1 MKAYKGFDENMQCRG
16 FQYEEGKTYETDKAE
31 LCETG
36 FHACTSP
43 LNVFAYYPPGKNS
56 KYHVVEIENV
66 TDEKSD
72 DSKVCGTKIT
82 VGAELGI
89 PGLVK
94 AHVEWVKE
102 NVTKHVEKGDS
113 EAVAVGDKESASAGE
128 YGSASAGEYGS
139 ASAGRSGSASAGWSG
154 SASAG
159 RSGSASAGE
168 YGSAS
173 AGWSGSASAGWSGSA
188 SAGEYGSAS
197 AGEYGSAS
205 AGRSGS
211 ASAGWSGSASAGR
224 SGSASAGEY
233 GSASAGWSGS
243 ASAGWSGSA
252 SAGEYGSASAGE
264 YGSAVSR
271 WKSSVEDNGVA
282 VARGNGNRVKGGIG
296 SVLVLVEE
304 NKSDCEIRHW
314 KAEVVDGER
323 IKADTWYQLDEN
335 GEFQEVKE

>member
-113 EAVAVGDKESASAGE
+113 EAVAVGDRESASAGR
-128 YGSASAGEYGS
+128 YGSASAGW
-139 ASAGRSGSASAGWSG
+139 SGSASAGWSG

-159 RSGSASAGE
+159 RSGSASAGR

-173 AGWSGSASAGWSGSA
+173 AGR
-188 SAGEYGSAS
+188 YGSAS
-197 AGEYGSAS
+197 AGE
-205 AGRSGS
+205 SGS

-224 SGSASAGEY
+224 
-233 GSASAGWSGS
+233 
-243 ASAGWSGSA
+243 
-252 SAGEYGSASAGE
+252 

-271 WKSSVEDNGVA
+271 GKSAVEANGVA

-304 NKSDCEIRHW
+304 NKNDCEIRHW

>member
-113 EAVAVGDKESASAGE
+113 EAVAVGDRESASAGE
-128 YGSASAGEYGS
+128 SGSASAGWYGSASAGESGSASAGRYGS
-139 ASAGRSGSASAGWSG
+139 ASAGRYGSASAGWYGSASAGESGSASAGW
-154 SASAG
+154 
-159 RSGSASAGE
+159 
-168 YGSAS
+168 
-173 AGWSGSASAGWSGSA
+173 
-188 SAGEYGSAS
+188 
-197 AGEYGSAS
+197 YGSAS
-205 AGRSGS
+205 AGRY
-211 ASAGWSGSASAGR
+211 GSASAGR
-224 SGSASAGEY
+224 
-233 GSASAGWSGS
+233 
-243 ASAGWSGSA
+243 
-252 SAGEYGSASAGE
+252 

-271 WKSSVEDNGVA
+271 GKSAVEKNGVA

-304 NKSDCEIRHW
+304 NKNDCEIRHW

>member
-113 EAVAVGDKESASAGE
+113 EAVAVGDRESASAGE
-128 YGSASAGEYGS
+128 SGSASAGWYGSASAGWYGSASAGE
-139 ASAGRSGSASAGWSG
+139 SGSASAGW
-154 SASAG
+154 
-159 RSGSASAGE
+159 
-168 YGSAS
+168 
-173 AGWSGSASAGWSGSA
+173 
-188 SAGEYGSAS
+188 
-197 AGEYGSAS
+197 
-205 AGRSGS
+205 
-211 ASAGWSGSASAGR
+211 
-224 SGSASAGEY
+224 
-233 GSASAGWSGS
+233 
-243 ASAGWSGSA
+243 
-252 SAGEYGSASAGE
+252 

-271 WKSSVEDNGVA
+271 GKSAVEANGVA
-282 VARGNGNRVKGGIG
+282 VARGNGKRVKGGIG

-304 NKSDCEIRHW
+304 NKNDCEIRHW

-323 IKADTWYQLDEN
+323 IKADTWYQLDGN

>member
-113 EAVAVGDKESASAGE
+113 EAVAVGDRESASAGE
-128 YGSASAGEYGS
+128 SGSASAGWYGS
-139 ASAGRSGSASAGWSG
+139 ASAGR
-154 SASAG
+154 
-159 RSGSASAGE
+159 
-168 YGSAS
+168 
-173 AGWSGSASAGWSGSA
+173 
-188 SAGEYGSAS
+188 
-197 AGEYGSAS
+197 YGSAS
-205 AGRSGS
+205 AGR
-211 ASAGWSGSASAGR
+211 
-224 SGSASAGEY
+224 
-233 GSASAGWSGS
+233 
-243 ASAGWSGSA
+243 
-252 SAGEYGSASAGE
+252 

-271 WKSSVEDNGVA
+271 GKSAVEKNGVA

-304 NKSDCEIRHW
+304 NKNDCEIRHW

>member
-113 EAVAVGDKESASAGE
+113 EAVAVGDRESASAGE
-128 YGSASAGEYGS
+128 SGSASAGWYGSASAGESGSASAGRYGS
-139 ASAGRSGSASAGWSG
+139 ASAGR
-154 SASAG
+154 
-159 RSGSASAGE
+159 
-168 YGSAS
+168 
-173 AGWSGSASAGWSGSA
+173 
-188 SAGEYGSAS
+188 
-197 AGEYGSAS
+197 
-205 AGRSGS
+205 
-211 ASAGWSGSASAGR
+211 
-224 SGSASAGEY
+224 
-233 GSASAGWSGS
+233 
-243 ASAGWSGSA
+243 
-252 SAGEYGSASAGE
+252 

-271 WKSSVEDNGVA
+271 GKSAVEKNGVA

-304 NKSDCEIRHW
+304 NKNDCEIRHW

>member
-113 EAVAVGDKESASAGE
+113 EAVAVGDRESASAGE
-128 YGSASAGEYGS
+128 SGSASAGWYGSASAGRYGSASAGE
-139 ASAGRSGSASAGWSG
+139 SGSASAGW
-154 SASAG
+154 
-159 RSGSASAGE
+159 

-173 AGWSGSASAGWSGSA
+173 AGW
-188 SAGEYGSAS
+188 YGSAS
-197 AGEYGSAS
+197 AGES
-205 AGRSGS
+205 
-211 ASAGWSGSASAGR
+211 
-224 SGSASAGEY
+224 
-233 GSASAGWSGS
+233 
-243 ASAGWSGSA
+243 
-252 SAGEYGSASAGE
+252 
-264 YGSAVSR
+264 GSAVSR
-271 WKSSVEDNGVA
+271 GKSAVEANGVA

-304 NKSDCEIRHW
+304 NKNDCEIRHW

>member
-113 EAVAVGDKESASAGE
+113 EAVAVGDRE
-128 YGSASAGEYGS
+128 
-139 ASAGRSGSASAGWSG
+139 SASAGWSG

-159 RSGSASAGE
+159 RSGSASAGW

-173 AGWSGSASAGWSGSA
+173 AGWSGSASAGGS
-188 SAGEYGSAS
+188 
-197 AGEYGSAS
+197 GSAS

-211 ASAGWSGSASAGR
+211 ASAGWSGSAVSRGK
-224 SGSASAGEY
+224 
-233 GSASAGWSGS
+233 
-243 ASAGWSGSA
+243 
-252 SAGEYGSASAGE
+252 
-264 YGSAVSR
+264 SAV
-271 WKSSVEDNGVA
+271 EANGVA

-304 NKSDCEIRHW
+304 NKNDCEIRHW

>member
-31 LCETG
+31 LCEAG

-43 LNVFAYYPPGKNS
+43 LNVFAYYPPGNNS
-56 KYHVVEIENV
+56 KYHMVEIENV

-113 EAVAVGDKESASAGE
+113 EAVAVGDRESASAGWSGSASAGRYGSASAGE
-128 YGSASAGEYGS
+128 SGSASAGRSGSASAGWYGSASAGEYGS
-139 ASAGRSGSASAGWSG
+139 ASAGRHGSASAGEY
-154 SASAG
+154 
-159 RSGSASAGE
+159 GSASAGE

-173 AGWSGSASAGWSGSA
+173 AGWSGSASAG
-188 SAGEYGSAS
+188 
-197 AGEYGSAS
+197 
-205 AGRSGS
+205 
-211 ASAGWSGSASAGR
+211 
-224 SGSASAGEY
+224 
-233 GSASAGWSGS
+233 
-243 ASAGWSGSA
+243 
-252 SAGEYGSASAGE
+252 E

-271 WKSSVEDNGVA
+271 GKSSVEKNGCA
-282 VARGNGNRVKGGIG
+282 VARGNGNKVRGGIG

-304 NKSDCEIRHW
+304 NTNNCEIKHW